1 MWRIPIPLPGV
12 EGKWGSL
19 KGVWT
24 CLGVQG
30 AGEGGWRLKAGG
42 NFLRSTGN
50 YFTGDLA
57 EMGSRSLSGTW
68 NAQLSLCLHNCT
80 EKVRVCM
87 QHNYEVNY
95 TVDVHVRICFGAAAE
110 AREVGAVC
118 TGCIPAPLSSFSS
131 LLQEHKHLFPSEAV

>member
-1 MWRIPIPLPGV
+1 MGIPKRGLDLPGSARSGGRGMET
-12 EGKWGSL
+12 EGRWELL
-19 KGVWT
+19 KVYWELFYRRPCRDGISQPVW
-24 CLGVQG
+24 
-30 AGEGGWRLKAGG
+30 
-42 NFLRSTGN
+42 
-50 YFTGDLA
+50 DL
-57 EMGSRSLSGTW
+57 ECSVVTV
-68 NAQLSLCLHNCT
+68 CLHNCT